1 MVFPADMKGA
11 ACALYR
17 MHLSAQAI
25 KDELDVMYEQVIGNG
40 KMPSLA
46 VVKKWREEFLT
57 AGLRIKAIKKLR
69 NGKPGGGATK
79 KMTPAKLY
87 TAFKHNQSDL
97 KIENDYISIRR
108 FMIFQIRLSKFVATQ
123 NCQAHCK
130 AAYQQISRHPPGQRP
145 DDQKYLPADVQQQ
158 QPPQHQPRVEQV
170 RFQEA
175 PSRSEV
181 LSIEDQQGATQAMGP
196 GGSSLEARPLEQN
209 GLHRWC
215 NFLLPRVEEASPRE
229 IPRCRRTNRDP
240 PDS

>member
-97 KIENDYISIRR
+97 KIGETITSAYI
-108 FMIFQIRLSKFVATQ
+108 
-123 NCQAHCK
+123 
-130 AAYQQISRHPPGQRP
+130 
-145 DDQKYLPADVQQQ
+145 
-158 QPPQHQPRVEQV
+158 
-170 RFQEA
+170 
-175 PSRSEV
+175 
-181 LSIEDQQGATQAMGP
+181 
-196 GGSSLEARPLEQN
+196 
-209 GLHRWC
+209 
-215 NFLLPRVEEASPRE
+215 
-229 IPRCRRTNRDP
+229 
-240 PDS
+240 DS